1 MTRSASC
8 PAASGSSRTHWPRH
22 IPCIVA
28 KGIPFCRTSCCKSNV
43 PWSENPGT
51 RCLLHR
57 RPKPRKPSTLWDL
70 CKGEKKNRLSFY
82 THSHSHSQRDLRYRS
97 YELLWSDRKF
107 IRRFISQ
114 SQIAPCRLSF
124 CSTKVSLTGQTPCSS
139 GGCADF
145 DVLFLE

>member
-8 PAASGSSRTHWPRH
+8 PAASGSSRTHWPRL

-28 KGIPFCRTSCCKSNV
+28 KGIPFCRTSYCKSNV

-70 CKGEKKNRLSFY
+70 CKSEKKKLKHVKLLYSLPLSP
-82 THSHSHSQRDLRYRS
+82 QRDLRYRS

-107 IRRFISQ
+107 IRRFISK

-124 CSTKVSLTGQTPCSS
+124 RSTKYLLQVRHRTRRAVART
-139 GGCADF
+139 
-145 DVLFLE
+145 